1 MSLGLDSMHLRPE
14 ERAPRDWVYHWVQD
28 SEPSTGPGTGVTE
41 ETDHAGY
48 CGGSKKQGCSHEGKP
63 QLLQGAEREGV
74 LEEGLSDW
82 ARRRLIKLIL

>member
-1 MSLGLDSMHLRPE
+1 MSLRLDSVHLRPE
-14 ERAPRDWVYHWVQD
+14 GGAPREWVHHWVQD

-48 CGGSKKQGCSHEGKP
+48 CGGSEKQGCSHEGKP
-63 QLLQGAEREGV
+63 HLLQGAEREGG

-82 ARRRLIKLIL
+82 ARPGLIKLLL